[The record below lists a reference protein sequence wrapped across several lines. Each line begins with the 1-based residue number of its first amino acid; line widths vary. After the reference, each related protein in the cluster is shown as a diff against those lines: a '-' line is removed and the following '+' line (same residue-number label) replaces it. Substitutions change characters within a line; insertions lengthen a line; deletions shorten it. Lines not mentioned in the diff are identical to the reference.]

1 MPDVSSPAA
10 GRKPLVTVARPR
22 LRPERPT
29 SPCCGARSWWNGWRL
44 VFPVVA
50 QLVGGV
56 RERWEQ
62 WLARAK
68 CTACRHGFTCY
79 PPGHYPRREYQLD
92 VVAEVAAAVALGD
105 QSGVAAAA
113 AATASPTS
121 AWRWTRWV
129 AGLASAAELYA
140 LATELDPDA
149 PAGAGVA
156 ALPAA
161 TPVRSAA
168 AEVLTA
174 LEQVGAALQ
183 RARLGLAAR
192 SGLGRLL
199 TWQHEDH
206 GTALRLRDSLG
217 RLSPAMA
224 REPRARGP

>member
-1 MPDVSSPAA
+1 
-10 GRKPLVTVARPR
+10 
-22 LRPERPT
+22 
-29 SPCCGARSWWNGWRL
+29 

-50 QLVGGV
+50 RLADGV
-56 RERWEQ
+56 NERWEQ

-105 QSGVAAAA
+105 ESRVAASAL
-113 AATASPTS
+113 ATASPTS

-129 AGLASAAELYA
+129 AALASPAELYA

-156 ALPAA
+156 ALPVA
-161 TPVRSAA
+161 TPVRAAA

-183 RARLGLAAR
+183 RARPGLAAR

-199 TWQHEDH
+199 TWQHEEH
-206 GTALRLRDSLG
+206 QVVLRLRDGLG
-217 RLSPAMA
+217 QPSPAMA
-224 REPRARGP
+224 REPRARSP